1 MPRKIRQLKSD
12 LRRAGFMWRPAK
24 GSHTVWFH
32 PRLIVD
38 EVTLSGKDG
47 DDAEHYQ
54 ERAVRQVLS
63 KLQTAEK
70 RNT

>member
-1 MPRKIRQLKSD
+1 
-12 LRRAGFMWRPAK
+12 
-24 GSHTVWFH
+24 
-32 PRLIVD
+32 VD